1 MDDRCVQFPYLGRLK
16 FRNLHDVLNT
26 NFVQKQVT
34 ASHLIFIHV
43 QYRRSVA
50 SAIEKHLLT

>member
-1 MDDRCVQFPYLGRLK
+1 MDDRYVQFPYLGRLK

-34 ASHLIFIHV
+34 ASHLIL
-43 QYRRSVA
+43 YMYNTDA
-50 SAIEKHLLT
+50 LWLLP

>member
-16 FRNLHDVLNT
+16 FRNLHDALNT

-34 ASHLIFIHV
+34 ASHLIL
-43 QYRRSVA
+43 YMYNTGA
-50 SAIEKHLLT
+50 L